1 MFSLCYWANESN
13 FATVFFTPETASM
26 EKLVSAQTRIADLG
40 KPRVVVIG
48 GGFGGLEVAKGLKG
62 VKAQTVLVDKFN
74 HHCFQPLLYQVATSG
89 LETNSIVFPF
99 RKRFADQEDFFFR
112 LAEVTR
118 VVPEDNVIETSIG
131 SIRYD
136 YLVIANG
143 ATTNFYG
150 MQDVTQ
156 NALPMK
162 TIIDSIKLRNIIIRN
177 FENALLAE
185 DADVMNSF
193 MDFVIVGGGP
203 TGVELAGAL
212 SELKNH
218 VFPKD
223 YPELEI
229 GHMDIHLI
237 EATPRLLNGMSEVAG
252 RKAKEYLERMG
263 VQVHLDMAVESY
275 DGHTVRF
282 KSGAELKSRT
292 LIWAAGVT
300 GQPIAGIQPEV
311 LGRGRRI
318 LVDEF
323 NLVKGYSNIFA
334 VGDAA
339 LMEGDPKFP
348 NGHPQM
354 APPAMQQGRLVAK
367 NIARLIAKKTLIP
380 FRYKDQG
387 SMATVGRNKAVVDLK
402 AFKTQGVIAW
412 FIWMF
417 VHLISIIGFR
427 NKFFVLLSWLW
438 SYFSYDKS
446 NRIIIARPKDGVQ

>member
-1 MFSLCYWANESN
+1 
-13 FATVFFTPETASM
+13 M
-26 EKLVSAQTRIADLG
+26 EKLISAQTRIADLG

-48 GGFGGLEVAKGLKG
+48 GGFGGLEVVKGLNG

-99 RKRFADQEDFFFR
+99 RKRFWKQKDFFFR

-118 VVPEDNVIETSIG
+118 IVPEQNQIETSIG

-150 MQDVTQ
+150 MNDIAHH
-156 NALPMK
+156 ALPMK

-185 DADVMNSF
+185 DEASMNSF

-218 VFPKD
+218 VFPHD

-229 GHMDIHLI
+229 AHMDIHLI
-237 EATPRLLNGMSEVAG
+237 EAMPRLLNGMSEIAG
-252 RKAKEYLERMG
+252 KKAVKYLEEMG
-263 VQVHLDMAVESY
+263 VHVHLNTAVQSY
-275 DGHTVRF
+275 DGQIVKF
-282 KSGAELKSRT
+282 KNGSELRSRT
-292 LIWAAGVT
+292 LIWAAGVI
-300 GQPIAGIQPEV
+300 GQPIDGMKPES
-311 LGRGRRI
+311 LGRGARI
-318 LVDEF
+318 IVDEF
-323 NLVKGYSNIFA
+323 NRVKGYDNIFA
-334 VGDAA
+334 IGDAA
-339 LMEGDPKFP
+339 LMEGDAKFP
-348 NGHPQM
+348 KGHPQI
-354 APPAMQQGRLVAK
+354 APPAMQQGRRVAS
-367 NIARLIAKKTLIP
+367 NLQRLIAKKSLIP

-402 AFKTQGVIAW
+402 AFKTQGVLAW

-417 VHLISIIGFR
+417 VHLISIMGFR
-427 NKFFVLLSWLW
+427 NKFFVLISWLW